1 MHTFSKSL
9 LLGLLT
15 TLLSASALSAEDLQ
29 VLRLAPKWTGNSTNY
44 NFGLSNSELNL
55 AISDKW
61 ILIGSTHASEQAN
74 RQGAIQLF
82 DAVTGAWVRKIL
94 PPAPAT
100 ANEQFGDS
108 CVIAGDLAVISSDRR
123 FQTGKVYIYDLKTGA
138 KLRELIPPTG
148 TTDYFGETL
157 AVSGDTVLVGA
168 TDSDGYRGAVH
179 VFSLRTGL
187 HITKLQPSDT
197 VAADYFGDAIATD
210 GPLAVITA
218 TSNNSGKGSAYLYDL
233 RTATLVKKLSF
244 STAVANQ
251 HLGYHVAMTE
261 GKVVLV
267 GTATDKLYVIDTI
280 TGTERVLTSSDTN
293 EVGISLAA
301 SAGLVAAGS
310 SDNIIYVFDLRSTSL
325 TEMQKIPA
333 PVGTIPY
340 FSREGIAMHNGSIIS
355 QASDNLLPQDKSC
368 VFVFRTVTRPLP
380 MTSIA
385 QRGSFT
391 PGSAETTFN
400 MFGDAFINL
409 DGEVAFLSTLIGA
422 GSNAGKDNGLWST
435 MGGTLDLV
443 LKSRQLVAGSNV
455 VSIGTPLIN
464 QVNASLY
471 TAKLSGTGI
480 TTANNQVVMK
490 DDGTATSI
498 LWRAGNTN
506 NPFGGARIESFTK
519 LVQSTTEDRA
529 AAVVKLRTD
538 TSTSAADDTGLIFIQ
553 PAASST
559 NARIEEGMRENSTL
573 VISQTKFGQ
582 FTGRVSL
589 NADKVLYSAAL
600 QTDAA
605 HNSGLFLQAFNQP
618 LSILAQ
624 RGNPAPGTAI
634 GTSFSTF
641 IGETQDDLSPLFR
654 ATLSAPATSANNE
667 GLWSSSGLVM
677 RKGDLVTG
685 LTGVK
690 IARFINYW
698 RAGLQTIALVQ
709 LSGTGVTAANDTA
722 LLLSQDSPN
731 VNGVMLVLLREG
743 DPAPGCAPATIG
755 VISRVEVETYNG
767 QYLVLATL
775 AGAPAGS
782 NQVLLRGASRKD
794 ALSLNEQYLRR
805 PIAVLRK
812 GERYTGYSSKLKSI
826 SLPAT
831 NITPAGAG
839 GSGMGSAMRRTNGSV
854 IRNDIV
860 LTLEFEN
867 GIRQIM
873 RGIP

>member
-1 MHTFSKSL
+1 MITFSPSL
-9 LLGLLT
+9 LLGLLAAT
-15 TLLSASALSAEDLQ
+15 LSATLSAEDLQ
-29 VLRLAPKWTGNSTNY
+29 VLRLAPKWTGNSTDY
-44 NFGLSNSELNL
+44 DFGLSNSERSL

-61 ILIGSTHASEQAN
+61 ILIGSTDASEQAAK
-74 RQGAIQLF
+74 QGAIQLF

-100 ANEQFGDS
+100 ANEQFGDT
-108 CVIAGDLAVISSDRR
+108 CVIAGDLAVISSDRL

-148 TTDYFGETL
+148 TTDYLGETL
-157 AVSGDTVLVGA
+157 AVSGDSVLVGA
-168 TDSDGYRGAVH
+168 RDSDAYRGAVH

-187 HITKLQPSDT
+187 HMAKLQPSDT
-197 VAADYFGDAIATD
+197 VASDYFGAAIATD

-218 TSNNSGKGSAYLYDL
+218 TSNNMGKGSAYLYDL

-251 HLGYHVAMTE
+251 GLGHHVAMTE
-261 GKVVLV
+261 GKVVL
-267 GTATDKLYVIDTI
+267 TDITSDKLYVIDTI
-280 TGTERVLTSSDTN
+280 TGTERVLADSDSN
-293 EVGISLAA
+293 GVGASLAA

-310 SDNIIYVFDLRSTSL
+310 GDSIIYVFDLRSASL

-333 PVGTIPY
+333 PAGSSSY
-340 FSREGIAMHNGSIIS
+340 FSREGVAMHNGSIIS
-355 QASDNLLPQDKSC
+355 QARDNLLPQDKSC
-368 VFVFRTVTRPLP
+368 VYVFRTITRPLP

-400 MFGDAFINL
+400 TFGDAFINI
-409 DGEVAFLSTLIGA
+409 DGEVAFLSSLIGA

-455 VSIGTPLIN
+455 VSVGTPLIN
-464 QVNASLY
+464 QANVSLY
-471 TAKLSGTGI
+471 TAKLSGTGV

-490 DDGTATSI
+490 DNGTATSI
-498 LWRAGNTN
+498 LWQAGNTN
-506 NPFGGARIESFTK
+506 NPYGGARIESFTK

-538 TSTSAADDTGLIFIQ
+538 PATSTSAVNDTGLIFIQ
-553 PAASST
+553 PGASST
-559 NARIEEGMRENSTL
+559 FARIEEGMRENSTL

-589 NADKVLYSAAL
+589 NADKVVYSAAL

-624 RGNPAPGTAI
+624 RGNPAPGAAP

-667 GLWSSSGLVM
+667 GLWSNTGLVM

-709 LSGTGVTAANDTA
+709 LSGTGVTTANDMA
-722 LLLSQDSPN
+722 LLLGQDSPN
-731 VNGVMLVLLREG
+731 VSGVMLVLLREG

-794 ALSLNEQYLRR
+794 ALSLHEQYLRR
-805 PIAVLRK
+805 PVAVLRK
-812 GERYTGYSSKLKSI
+812 GERYTGYFSKLKSI
-826 SLPAT
+826 SLPVT

-839 GSGMGSAMRRTNGSV
+839 GSGMGSAMRRENVPTKDYECSSV
-854 IRNDIV
+854 
-860 LTLEFEN
+860 TLAVST
-867 GIRQIM
+867 
-873 RGIP
+873 